1 MPIVTIKLDN
11 KEFRLACS
19 EDSKAKI
26 ESLAEKLDY
35 FISDIRKGNPNA
47 SFELSL
53 IIAALGLMDEK
64 NSKAQESGGDVLK
77 QANADFQKTLSS
89 IFSELQSLD
98 SKLQ

>member
-1 MPIVTIKLDN
+1 MPIVTIALDN
-11 KEFRLACS
+11 KEFKLACS

-35 FISDIRKGNPNA
+35 SIADIRKGNPSA

-53 IIAALGLMDEK
+53 IIAALGLMDDK
-64 NSKAQESGGDVLK
+64 NAKTQESGGDALK
-77 QANADFQKTLSS
+77 KANVDFQKSLSS
-89 IFSELQSLD
+89 VFSELQALE